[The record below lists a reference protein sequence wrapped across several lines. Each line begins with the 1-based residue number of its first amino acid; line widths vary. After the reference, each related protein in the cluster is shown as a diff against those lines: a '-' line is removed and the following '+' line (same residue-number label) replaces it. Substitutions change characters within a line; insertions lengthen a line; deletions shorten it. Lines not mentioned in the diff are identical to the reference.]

1 MNTPA
6 ELLLRAGGAS
16 AAADI
21 WGSGCS
27 KQTATCQRSGTT
39 GRQSVCGRGVHIK
52 LPGAILEGQQA
63 PEDTRSG
70 PWSTQPQIPPSGP
83 ARTTFGAPN
92 PFSCPPSEAGP
103 LPGPGLS
110 PPPERALLTLHPQT
124 PPPGSHGDALQ
135 PSPSDTGDAGPL
147 GTQQPACLRGSA
159 VWKER
164 DQAGDRPGPTG
175 LGKVAGPGR
184 EGASAHWPQHGPK
197 QEGWPHP
204 APASWGWAPCC
215 QSSHFLPKSWEKA
228 DFCQNSHF
236 KPWCLQHTLCS
247 GGTGPSAALCGPLPD
262 APLSEQQPL
271 QAGERPGCARS

>member
-27 KQTATCQRSGTT
+27 KQTATCQCSGTT

-175 LGKVAGPGR
+175 LGKVAGAR
-184 EGASAHWPQHGPK
+184 EGGSQCPL
-197 QEGWPHP
+197 
-204 APASWGWAPCC
+204 APAWTQTRGVATP
-215 QSSHFLPKSWEKA
+215 SSRLLGVGTMLPKLSLFAKVLG
-228 DFCQNSHF
+228 
-236 KPWCLQHTLCS
+236 KGRLLPKL
-247 GGTGPSAALCGPLPD
+247 PL
-262 APLSEQQPL
+262 
-271 QAGERPGCARS
+271 